1 MNIPVSTPIPAL
13 LPIPL
18 ESVSAEVIFAPL
30 HDPAIAPTLG
40 LTFRP
45 LRAQGAKGWQNWC
58 WYSISWEAA
67 QAGEPA
73 ADLTV
78 PARKPDCRFDQL
90 ILCVTAPR
98 TVQIS
103 AEACIDGHWR
113 PVLAPSAGTSSRAE
127 FTAPLPEGELTEVRL
142 TLTPDTPEPASAF
155 VHWLGLADT
164 ALLKQAER
172 GRLSWDRS
180 WPGMLVLSPA
190 ADPARFAA
198 DLLLSA
204 ADLPALRQKKLLPGW
219 REHFALLEKRAS
231 KAMQNAP
238 EDQLTEYA
246 PFSDERYIREREKGR
261 WNYYLEGPLVAF
273 VGLVNQDEA
282 MLGWAAR
289 TLMCMVHTTLWCQSA
304 ESRLRGST
312 WDQICFVE
320 ELMTSAVALMADWLD
335 FLLTERARD
344 LIRQA
349 VWDKGLAV
357 IERDMMKHEHVHH
370 INQGLW
376 FCRARILGG
385 LLLEKSWP
393 RMGDYVD
400 RALREMR
407 AVMDHYMLADGGTH
421 EGLGYW
427 SLSMHMVLQGLL
439 AYARSRNAD
448 VRTILPRHQPQSER
462 FLAIMSA
469 MRPGRV
475 LMDGDNSTD
484 YLVGDTIPILAGL
497 FPGSTYEGIVAE
509 CLLRERPFTYFNHYL
524 LDGLF
529 AFILGPETLPPARC
543 VVPVFGRL
551 KETGHLTSLRRN
563 GGRSMRL
570 HLVGCKARPSH
581 SHFDK
586 SGFTLEVDGLPVLI
600 DRGVVRYDDPRV
612 GMMGWSQMHNVIT
625 PVLSDGSFGR
635 QALSQSAILPDG
647 HGDEAELHVRVD
659 VSSLW
664 QPWMKRCTRRIDS
677 DHPDRFTVTDA
688 GELSAPGFVAFH
700 LHAPV
705 PFEIEDRAAIVKIG
719 EIHLRIALDW
729 ADSVTQSEDGI
740 DFKFEP
746 VHHLVALSREVTDFE
761 FHSLFERL

>member
-1 MNIPVSTPIPAL
+1 MNSPIPAL

-45 LRAQGAKGWQNWC
+45 LRARGAKGSHNWC

-73 ADLTV
+73 AELTV
-78 PARKPDCRFDQL
+78 PVQKPDSRFDQL

-98 TVQIS
+98 GVQIS
-103 AEACIDGHWR
+103 AEACLDGHWR
-113 PVLAPSAGTSSRAE
+113 PVLAPVAGTSSRAE
-127 FTAPLPEGELTEVRL
+127 LGAPLPEGELTEVRL
-142 TLTPDTPEPASAF
+142 TLTPDTPGPASVN

-180 WPGMLVLSPA
+180 WPGMLVPSPA

-204 ADLPALRQKKLLPGW
+204 TDLPALRQKKLLPGW

-246 PFSDERYIREREKGR
+246 PFSDERYIRAREQGR

-289 TLMCMVHTTLWCQSA
+289 TLLCMVHTTFWCQSA

-312 WDQICFVE
+312 WDQRCFVE
-320 ELMTSAVALMADWLD
+320 EEMTGAVALMADWLD
-335 FLLTERARD
+335 FLLTDRARD
-344 LIRQA
+344 LIRHA

-357 IERDMMKHEHVHH
+357 IERDMMKCEYVHH
-370 INQGLW
+370 MNQGPW

-407 AVMDHYMLADGGTH
+407 EGMDRYVLADGGTD

-427 SLSMHMVLQGLL
+427 SLTMHMVLQGLL

-448 VRTILPRHQPQSER
+448 VRTILPLHQPQSER
-462 FLAIMSA
+462 FLAVMSA
-469 MRPGRV
+469 MQPGRV

-509 CLLRERPFTYFNHYL
+509 CLLRERPFTYFNHYIV
-524 LDGLF
+524 DGLF
-529 AFILGPETLPPARC
+529 AFILGPGTLPPARC

-551 KETGHLTSLRRN
+551 EETGHLTSLRRS
-563 GGRSMRL
+563 GGRATRL
-570 HLVGCKARPSH
+570 HVSGCKARPSH

-600 DRGVVRYDDPRV
+600 DRGVVRYDDPR
-612 GMMGWSQMHNVIT
+612 GGTMNWSSMHNVIT
-625 PVLSDGSFGR
+625 PVLPDGSFGK
-635 QALSQSAILPDG
+635 QGKPQSAILPDG
-647 HGDEAELHVRVD
+647 HGDETELHVRVD

-688 GELSAPGFVAFH
+688 GELSAPGLVAFH

-705 PFEIEDRAAIVKIG
+705 PFEIEGRAAIVKIG
-719 EIHLRIALDW
+719 EILLRIALDW

-746 VHHLVALSREVTDFE
+746 VHHLVARSREVTDFE
-761 FHSLFERL
+761 FHTHFERL